1 MEIQIKTSYR
11 LPTPTIK
18 NIFLKPFNIKDQD
31 YIIIII
37 KILPNRLHLFYKN
50 ILKEIW
56 KFPFDI
62 IDVALVNSSSN
73 HSYSNSKEVN
83 KFDWIIT
90 CIVLDDNGNF
100 WRVES
105 HIKGE
110 KSETTFDPLN
120 NQSST
125 FTSDTT
131 GLNPVTKRMHPIEFY
146 EKDIIYK
153 YTKSNIYYLMP
164 YDISNVHGI
173 LTRCENGEMEF
184 LSMNDDYK
192 SLNSNSLN
200 YSINQESVKDQKFKS
215 DSSISL
221 INHDF
226 ASLIFGLENLQ
237 EEIFLT
243 GYSDGLIT
251 FQTPNSVPEALT
263 TLNEPIQAI
272 YSICLKF
279 ESTPESSILYFTRRN
294 SDDIHNAFIIV
305 GEEGTITLI
314 TIDSASKQDS
324 TIASIA
330 YKEYHVPN
338 TVHSSFLYKNR
349 LIMSVDKGQL
359 ISLNFDQVIYKNEQF
374 ITLNPDFID
383 FPNGC
388 VRICCLNE
396 FDDGGILCG
405 IFQDGRFIFGKFTF
419 TDSNINFQN
428 LSSNQLKRQIRKQ
441 LNSIAK
447 CSSRQNEYEKF
458 IQNLNSAQIIRNNVL
473 NNLHKIK
480 KKKDDVIVNSNRNNG
495 DDYHFIKVEC
505 SPIFLSSLLTSSIT
519 NKTFLK
525 IRLKN
530 RLGID
535 WSKHWSL
542 IVSLKDSKT
551 FNNNSES
558 NELPKEPLQTLT
570 YSISLSDM
578 TSIWE
583 HDVEINLRFLQF
595 PIMINLAK
603 SEYFSLGK
611 FQYDILDFIKP
622 CPEFILEKLKEQN
635 KIYKKGSLDFVPSL
649 EADFCSTR
657 SEFRKNLEKL
667 INENNYIK
675 NGIEKC
681 LSTLLGEY
689 LEEDQLK
696 NIIKSADHAIFI
708 TPLSLD
714 PVTINLIELKISCQS
729 PEVIFF
735 VEAAMLTR
743 LNELTIIKSKND
755 ANKGDAN
762 MMDIDDKSDKLA
774 SQLMEI
780 KINQEMLLSNYC
792 SKSSEM
798 NLTEMTNCAQKIEE
812 QVKELVKTI
821 RSEINE
827 CCLREGGN
835 SWINNDTFVEI

>member
-18 NIFLKPFNIKDQD
+18 NIFLKPFNKKDQD

-62 IDVALVNSSSN
+62 IDVTLVNSSSN

-105 HIKGE
+105 HIKRE
-110 KSETTFDPLN
+110 KSERTFDPLN

-131 GLNPVTKRMHPIEFY
+131 GLNLVSKRMHPIEFY

-200 YSINQESVKDQKFKS
+200 YSINQESILKGKKPA

-251 FQTPNSVPEALT
+251 FQTLNSVPEALT

-338 TVHSSFLYKNR
+338 TVHSSFLYKVGNTLSSIIHNR
-349 LIMSVDKGQL
+349 SIMSVDKGQI

-405 IFQDGRFIFGKFTF
+405 IFRDGRFIFGKFTF
-419 TDSNINFQN
+419 TD
-428 LSSNQLKRQIRKQ
+428 SNQLKRQIRKQ

-447 CSSRQNEYEKF
+447 CSSRQNEYEKL

-480 KKKDDVIVNSNRNNG
+480 KKKDDIIINSNSNNG

-542 IVSLKDSKT
+542 IVALKDSKT

-578 TSIWE
+578 TSICTTATFN
-583 HDVEINLRFLQF
+583 DVEDL
-595 PIMINLAK
+595 
-603 SEYFSLGK
+603 
-611 FQYDILDFIKP
+611 IKTW
-622 CPEFILEKLKEQN
+622 K
-635 KIYKKGSLDFVPSL
+635 
-649 EADFCSTR
+649 
-657 SEFRKNLEKL
+657 
-667 INENNYIK
+667 
-675 NGIEKC
+675 KC

-714 PVTINLIELKISCQS
+714 PVTINLSKVELKISCQS

-792 SKSSEM
+792 SKISEM

-827 CCLREGGN
+827 RCLREGGN